1 MRVVPR
7 EHQLLTGAPG
17 MADETPGESRD
28 VLAVK
33 TFSRAADLSH
43 RGRFIRRLTQTGA
56 AFIVAGEHGWATVGF
71 RYDPKLQVL
80 LVWSNRNEAERWA
93 DVIAVAPKV
102 CEVGLP
108 QLMTDILP
116 VLEDRR
122 CLVGHDWCSDPA
134 DPVIMPGE
142 LIERIWRERTDQFI
156 TAIASAGAV
165 WVLESA
171 SGPALWPS
179 GRFVGKY
186 MLPLWASREAAAANC
201 AGTWSSKRP
210 LGIDLVNFRE
220 RYLPY
225 VTGNEMTVAPA
236 PLAGAGARE
245 LTGSEFLNLAYP
257 GVARS
262 QLRAVG

>member
-1 MRVVPR
+1 M
-7 EHQLLTGAPG
+7 
-17 MADETPGESRD
+17 
-28 VLAVK
+28 K
-33 TFSRAADLSH
+33 TFSRAADLGH

-56 AFIVAGEHGWATVGF
+56 VFIVTGEHDWATVAF
-71 RYDPKLQVL
+71 RYDPKWQVL
-80 LVWSNRNEAERWA
+80 LVWSSRNEAERWA
-93 DVIAVAPKV
+93 DVVAVAPKV
-102 CEVGLP
+102 CEVRLP

-122 CLVGHDWCSDPA
+122 WLVGHDWCSDPT

-156 TAIASAGAV
+156 TSIVSAGAV

-171 SGPALWPS
+171 SGPALLPS
-179 GRFVGKY
+179 GRFAGKDT
-186 MLPLWASREAAAANC
+186 LPVWASREAAVANC
-201 AGTWSSKRP
+201 VGSWAAKRP
-210 LGIDLVNFRE
+210 LGIDLANFRE

-257 GVARS
+257 GFARS